1 MVCIA
6 LCISGGTD
14 DYIKC
19 RWYRLGINSPY
30 QVIVLRFTRK
40 SMIAEKA
47 RRINP
52 GRSPDHNLD
61 RNGADDG
68 TGASDIRPRDD
79 NGGNRKR
86 RNSKVY
92 LAGIRG

>member
-1 MVCIA
+1 
-6 LCISGGTD
+6 
-14 DYIKC
+14 
-19 RWYRLGINSPY
+19 
-30 QVIVLRFTRK
+30 
-40 SMIAEKA
+40 MIAEKA